1 MAESYSFFQD
11 LSDSDITEIKSYSL
25 TKKYKKN
32 ELIFSEGDAV
42 DSFYIIES
50 GRVSIYVDKCG
61 KEEPICVLAKDD
73 YFGEMA
79 IFTKDKRTAS
89 ALAYDD
95 TVLLSIDKDQFL
107 SFVKS
112 HPVLAE
118 KINAVLGIRNE
129 ELLLREN
136 LIGTTG
142 INGKKLHVSIKGDP
156 SLRES
161 AFFRE
166 RYESI
171 VDKLLPQLEPNLEDL
186 LLNRCIYKVFVNFN
200 SGEIRTSSVF
210 DPFNEAVH
218 TADKLIN
225 KAYIDRNFPLI
236 EYKTK
241 SAFIKRMFEFISNDA
256 LFNKLPS
263 HLKNIFMKS
272 HDNWQPI
279 DQKEIT
285 RVMTQLTT
293 LRSIPSFY
301 LRNVSISMI
310 QDAIR
315 MQFNCDGTHFVS
327 SEDYQRFLEE
337 NLAAIPI

>member
-1 MAESYSFFQD
+1 MAGSHSFFED
-11 LSDSDITEIKSYSL
+11 LSDADIAEIKSHSL
-25 TKKYKKN
+25 TRIYKKN
-32 ELIFSEGDAV
+32 ELVFSEGDAV

-50 GRVSIYVDKCG
+50 GQVSIYVDKCG
-61 KEEPICVLAKDD
+61 KEELICMLAKDD

-89 ALAYDD
+89 ALAYKD

-118 KINAVLGIRNE
+118 KINAVLAKRNE

-136 LIGTTG
+136 LIGKTG
-142 INGKKLHVSIKGDP
+142 INGKKLHISIKGDP

-161 AFFRE
+161 AFYRE

-171 VDKLLPQLEPNLEDL
+171 VDKLLPQLEPKLEDL
-186 LLNRCIYKVFVNFN
+186 LLNRCVYRVFVNFN

-210 DPFNEAVH
+210 DPFNEEVH

-225 KAYIDRNFPLI
+225 KAYIDRHFPLVS
-236 EYKTK
+236 YDMK
-241 SAFIKRMFEFISNDA
+241 SAYIKRLFEFISNDE
-256 LFNKLPS
+256 LFDKLPS
-263 HLKNIFMKS
+263 HLKNTFIKS
-272 HDNWQPI
+272 QGDWQPVESN
-279 DQKEIT
+279 EIT
-285 RVMTQLTT
+285 AVMTQLTK
-293 LRSIPSFY
+293 LRSIKDFY
-301 LRNVSISMI
+301 LRNFSISMI

-337 NLAAIPI
+337 NLASNV

>member
-11 LSDSDITEIKSYSL
+11 LSNSDIAEIKSHSS
-25 TKKYKKN
+25 TKSYKKN
-32 ELIFSEGDAV
+32 EQIFSEGDAV

-50 GRVSIYVDKCG
+50 GQVSIYVNKSG
-61 KEEPICVLAKDD
+61 KEEPICVLGKND

-95 TVLLSIDKDQFL
+95 TILLSIDKDHFL

-118 KINAVLGIRNE
+118 KINTVLDKRNE

-161 AFFRE
+161 AFYRE
-166 RYESI
+166 RHESI
-171 VDKLLPQLEPNLEDL
+171 VDKLLPELEPNLEDL
-186 LLNRCIYKVFVNFN
+186 LLNRSIYRVFVNFN
-200 SGEIRTSSVF
+200 SGEVRTSSIF
-210 DPFNEAVH
+210 EPFNEEVH

-225 KAYIDRNFPLI
+225 KAYIERHFPLI
-236 EYKTK
+236 SYEMK
-241 SAFIKRMFEFISNDA
+241 SAYIKRLFAFISNDE
-256 LFNKLPS
+256 LFNKQPS
-263 HLKNIFMKS
+263 HLKNIFTSS
-272 HDNWQPI
+272 HGKWQPI
-279 DQKEIT
+279 EQAEIIS
-285 RVMTQLTT
+285 VINQLTT
-293 LRSIPSFY
+293 LRNIPSFY
-301 LRNVSISMI
+301 LRNFSISMI

-337 NLAAIPI
+337 NLA

>member
-1 MAESYSFFQD
+1 MAGAHSFFEN
-11 LSDSDITEIKSYSL
+11 LSNSDIAEIKSYSL
-25 TKKYKKN
+25 TKAYKKN

-50 GRVSIYVDKCG
+50 GQVSIYVDKCG
-61 KEEPICVLAKDD
+61 KEELICVLAKDD

-89 ALAYDD
+89 ALAYKD
-95 TVLLSIDKDQFL
+95 TVLLSIEKDQFL

-112 HPVLAE
+112 HPLLAE
-118 KINAVLGIRNE
+118 KINVVLGKRNE

-142 INGKKLHVSIKGDP
+142 INGKKLHISIKGDP

-161 AFFRE
+161 AFYRE

-186 LLNRCIYKVFVNFN
+186 LLNRCVYRVFVNFN
-200 SGEIRTSSVF
+200 SGEVRTSSVF
-210 DPFNEAVH
+210 DPFNEEVH

-225 KAYIDRNFPLI
+225 KAYIDRHFPVI
-236 EYKTK
+236 AYEMKASY
-241 SAFIKRMFEFISNDA
+241 IKRLFNFISTDD
-256 LFNKLPS
+256 LFNDLPL
-263 HLKNIFMKS
+263 HLRNTFMKS
-272 HDNWQPI
+272 HDNWQPVNS
-279 DQKEIT
+279 DEIT
-285 RVMTQLTT
+285 GVMRQLTK
-293 LRSIPSFY
+293 LRNIKDFY
-301 LRNVSISMI
+301 LRNFSISMI

-327 SEDYQRFLEE
+327 SEDYQQFLEE
-337 NLAAIPI
+337 NLA